1 MITRRKDYSKQ
12 LPSKDARKMYLFCEG
27 EGTEPDYFTFFKG
40 LSSNLEIITLP
51 PENGKTDPLKLMELA
66 KCKLL
71 KEDSRYIM
79 DYIAKDSVWFVID
92 TDTWEREGKITRLR
106 EFCTFNNDAFPEKW
120 SEVKP
125 YSAWNVVQSNPC
137 FEIWLYYHFFK
148 NAPDPIMI
156 EPHPSIKAFV
166 SSAISGGFN
175 FQTDPVKVETAVDNA
190 KANFKSD
197 EEGKPL
203 YFSTEVF
210 ELAEEII
217 PFVRQ
222 HLDRLKGKMM

>member
-27 EGTEPDYFTFFKG
+27 KGTEPDYFAFFQG

-51 PENGKTDPLKLMELA
+51 PENGTDPLKLMELA
-66 KCKLL
+66 EIKLL

-106 EFCTFNNDAFPEKW
+106 EFCASANNAFPQKW
-120 SEVKP
+120 TEVKP
-125 YSAWNVVQSNPC
+125 YSAWNVAQSNPS
-137 FEIWLYYHFFK
+137 FEIWLYYHFYEE
-148 NAPDPIMI
+148 APDPNKIAK
-156 EPHPSIKAFV
+156 HPSFKAYV
-166 SSAISGGFN
+166 SSAISGGFD
-175 FQTDPVKVETAVDNA
+175 FQKDPVKVETAIDNA
-190 KANFKSD
+190 RANFKSD
-197 EEGKPL
+197 EEGKPVC
-203 YFSTEVF
+203 FSTEVF
-210 ELAEEII
+210 GLAEEII

>member
-12 LPSKDARKMYLFCEG
+12 LPSKDAKKMYLFCEG
-27 EGTEPDYFTFFKG
+27 KGTEPDYFAFFKG

-51 PENGKTDPLKLMELA
+51 PENGTDPLKLMELA

-71 KEDSRYIM
+71 KEDSRYMM
-79 DYIAKDSVWFVID
+79 DYLAKDSVWFVID
-92 TDTWEREGKITRLR
+92 TDTWEREGKIKLLR
-106 EFCTFNNDAFPEKW
+106 DFCLSANNVFPERW
-120 SEVKP
+120 TEVKP

-137 FEIWLYYHFFK
+137 FEIWLYYHFYK
-148 NAPDPIMI
+148 EAPAPNMI
-156 EPHPSIKAFV
+156 DAHPSFKSFV

-190 KANFKSD
+190 KTNFKCD
-197 EEGKPL
+197 RDGTPQYL
-203 YFSTEVF
+203 STEVF
-210 ELAEEII
+210 GLAEEII

-222 HLDRLKGKMM
+222 HLERLKGKMM